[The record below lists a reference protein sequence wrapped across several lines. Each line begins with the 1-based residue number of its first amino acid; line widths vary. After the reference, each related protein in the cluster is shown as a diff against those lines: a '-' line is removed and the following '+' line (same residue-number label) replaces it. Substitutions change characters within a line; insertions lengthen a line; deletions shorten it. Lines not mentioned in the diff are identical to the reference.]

1 MSESSEPARILVVD
15 DEPTNR
21 TLLKAA
27 LVRQEY
33 QVELANDGYEAIEKL
48 GAGSFDLVLL
58 DLDMPGWTGLDVL
71 ERMKA
76 NPDLRRI
83 PVIIVSATQEL
94 DGVVQCIEAGATD
107 YLPKPF
113 DRVLLEARV
122 KSSLAAKRVADAL
135 EARNQEEVTSPSLPA
150 PPLPSYRAEES
161 SITSEHIGSHLA
173 NAYGQV
179 ADDDDTM
186 QGLPASTPGV
196 TERSHR
202 SSAASI
208 PPVSQGSHHAGR
220 WDRFTLL
227 PGVELHVRDSN
238 AIPSAPE
245 QRKVWL
251 ATVLDRLRSQL
262 EVRDP

>member
-27 LVRQEY
+27 LQRQAY
-33 QVELANDGYEAIEKL
+33 GVELANDGHEALEKL
-48 GAGSFDLVLL
+48 AGAPFDLVLL
-58 DLDMPGWTGLDVL
+58 DLDMPGCNGLEVL

-76 NPDLRRI
+76 DPGLSRI
-83 PVIIVSATQEL
+83 PVIIVSASQEL
-94 DGVVQCIEAGATD
+94 DGVVECIEAGATD

-113 DRVLLEARV
+113 NRVLLEARV
-122 KSSLAAKRVADAL
+122 KSSLAAKRAAEAL
-135 EARNQEEVTSPSLPA
+135 DGRVHEERTSPLLRAHAS
-150 PPLPSYRAEES
+150 PPYRADDS
-161 SITSEHIGSHLA
+161 SITSEHLA
-173 NAYGQV
+173 AHPYGRGG
-179 ADDDDTM
+179 DDADTM
-186 QGLPASTPGV
+186 QGLPASARTSDA
-196 TERSHR
+196 ERAELST
-202 SSAASI
+202 ATLPPAS
-208 PPVSQGSHHAGR
+208 QDTHHTGR

-245 QRKVWL
+245 QRRVWL
-251 ATVLDRLRSQL
+251 ASVLERLRWQL

>member
-1 MSESSEPARILVVD
+1 MSDSSEPARILVVD

-27 LVRQEY
+27 LVRQAY

-48 GAGSFDLVLL
+48 TAASFDLVLL

-76 NPDLRRI
+76 NPELRRI
-83 PVIIVSATQEL
+83 PVIIVSASQEL

-135 EARNQEEVTSPSLPA
+135 EARVPDE
-150 PPLPSYRAEES
+150 
-161 SITSEHIGSHLA
+161 ITSQHFAAHLSTT
-173 NAYGQV
+173 YGQV
-179 ADDDDTM
+179 GDDDDTM
-186 QGLPASTPGV
+186 QGLPVSAPGV
-196 TERSHR
+196 TERGQR
-202 SSAASI
+202 STPSV
-208 PPVSQGSHHAGR
+208 PPTSQGSHHAGR

-251 ATVLDRLRSQL
+251 ATVLDRIRAQL
-262 EVRDP
+262 EGRDP